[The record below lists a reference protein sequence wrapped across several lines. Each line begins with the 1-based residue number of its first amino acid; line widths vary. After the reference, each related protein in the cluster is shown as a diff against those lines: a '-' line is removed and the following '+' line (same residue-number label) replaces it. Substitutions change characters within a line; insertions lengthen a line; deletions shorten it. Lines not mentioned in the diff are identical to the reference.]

1 MYKSNTNDII
11 VCLENVRS
19 LHNIGAI
26 IRTCEFFGIRKI
38 ILLGYSGF
46 DPYQS
51 DKIKP
56 ELSKTALS
64 AINKVELLRYQY
76 FDDVKGA
83 FPDYQ
88 IIAVENNIPNTTL
101 LTDFKPTTDCIL
113 VFGNETTGIE
123 KDTLKIADK
132 ILEIPRVGQHA
143 SLNVATAAGITL
155 FYLKSYD

>member
-113 VFGNETTGIE
+113 VFGNETTGVTDEI
-123 KDTLKIADK
+123 ISQSNI
-132 ILEIPRVGQHA
+132 ILEIKRIGTHQ
-143 SLNVATAAGITL
+143 SLNIATAVGIVV
-155 FYLKSYD
+155 FNLKN